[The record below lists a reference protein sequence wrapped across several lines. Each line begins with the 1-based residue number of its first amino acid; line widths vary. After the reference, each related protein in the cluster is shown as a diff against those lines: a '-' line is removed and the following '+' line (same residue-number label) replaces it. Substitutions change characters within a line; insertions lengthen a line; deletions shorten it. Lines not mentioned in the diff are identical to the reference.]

1 MTDESTSTWPPWES
15 LSTTFK
21 ESYPSV
27 DPESWKVLGEL
38 WSQAVVF
45 GKAHHLD
52 ESDVRANLLSAL
64 THIPMA
70 RRERIVSLPAYLFT
84 SYKHRVFD
92 LEAKRQRETQLDEI
106 NHELAIDVS
115 REMETKVLLEEIVV
129 RMDDSLRE
137 IYDHLVLGYSYEEM
151 EKRLGARANVLRSRF
166 SKGLKRIAN
175 EIKSGV

>member
-27 DPESWKVLGEL
+27 DPESWKALSEI

-45 GKAHHLD
+45 GKAHDLD
-52 ESDVRANLLSAL
+52 ESDVRANLLSAV
-64 THIPMA
+64 TRIPSA
-70 RRERIVSLPAYLFT
+70 RREQIVSLPAYLFT

-92 LEAKRQRETQLDEI
+92 LQAKRKREAQLDEI
-106 NHELAIDVS
+106 NHDLAMDVS
-115 REMETKVLLEEIVV
+115 REMETKVLLEEIVA
-129 RMDDSLRE
+129 RMDDNLRE

-151 EKRLGARANVLRSRF
+151 EKSLGARANVLRSRF
-166 SKGLKRIAN
+166 SKGLKRIAID
-175 EIKSGV
+175 IKSGV